1 MAQRAFRFDDL
12 ARPARPGQEGRADS
26 RIVIGRDE
34 PRSVRPEF
42 CRRPAFFIRSLVA
55 VHNAP
60 LALLL
65 RARRFF
71 SEPEQVKTAVLTLI
85 VGVAAVYFWISFFS
99 EALR

>member
-1 MAQRAFRFDDL
+1 MAQRAFRFDEL
-12 ARPARPGQEGRADS
+12 ARPARHGQEGRADS
-26 RIVIGRDE
+26 CVAIGSDE
-34 PRSVRPEF
+34 PRSARPEVS
-42 CRRPAFFIRSLVA
+42 RPAFIPRSLVA

-71 SEPEQVKTAVLTLI
+71 ANPEQVKTAVLTLI